1 MGSGIGHLKGSCV
14 LKQYDQEEQPDLSLD
29 LCAKTVCLC

>member
-1 MGSGIGHLKGSCV
+1 MGSGTGHLEGGCA

-29 LCAKTVCLC
+29 LCTKMVFL